1 MVTQPTALA
10 DAAPSVDAPAVSAA
24 RKLPAELP
32 TAFAWL
38 RRTPYFQA
46 GLQGY
51 SDQAMRLV
59 ARRHGAPYCVT
70 EALLT
75 THLVAGGRAVTKL
88 RPSPEDHPLAGQ
100 LIGAEPAD
108 LARSARLLIELGYD
122 VIDLNL
128 ACPVKRTRTLPRGG
142 QLLADPDHAITLLE
156 TLSEA
161 VKDAVPLTVKLR
173 RGTDDS
179 PAAEERFQRIFA
191 RVVELGYFAAT
202 VHGRTVSQKYVG
214 DSDWRTMSDLVQRY
228 PGFVLFGSGD
238 IFSAEAIYDRIRTS
252 GVRAVSVARGAIANP
267 WIFRQAAALLS
278 GEPPRAPNL
287 SQQRETLEAHCE
299 EAVACDGDV
308 RGTRQMRKFGIYYS
322 RWHPQAET
330 VAKAFVAVKSLN
342 DWRAVLSQWYD
353 AETAMRLEA
362 RAP

>member
-1 MVTQPTALA
+1 MALA

-24 RKLPAELP
+24 RQLPAELP
-32 TAFAWL
+32 AAFKWL

-75 THLVAGGRAVTKL
+75 TQLLAGGKAVAKL

-100 LIGAEPAD
+100 LIGADPTDVAQ
-108 LARSARLLIELGYD
+108 SARLLLELGYD

-128 ACPVKRTRTLPRGG
+128 ACPVKRTRTSPRGG
-142 QLLADPDHAITLLE
+142 HLLADPDQAITLLE
-156 TLSEA
+156 ALKEA
-161 VKDAVPLTVKLR
+161 VGNAAPLTVKLR

-179 PAAEERFQRIFA
+179 AAAEERFQRIFA

-214 DSDWRTMSDLVQRY
+214 DSDWRTLSDLVERY
-228 PGFVLFGSGD
+228 PDFVIFGSGD
-238 IFSAEAIYDRIRTS
+238 IFSAEAIYERIRTS
-252 GVRAVSVARGAIANP
+252 GVQAVSVARGAIANP
-267 WIFRQAAALLS
+267 WIFRQAAALLN
-278 GEPPRAPNL
+278 GESPRPPSL
-287 SQQRETLEAHCE
+287 CEQRETLEAHCE
-299 EAVACDGDV
+299 EAIACEGEA

-322 RWHPQAET
+322 RWHPQAKT
-330 VAKAFVAVKSLN
+330 VATAFVAVKSLA
-342 DWRAVLSQWYD
+342 DWRAVISRWFEVASSLS
-353 AETAMRLEA
+353 R
-362 RAP
+362 